1 MNDTAISPSGPAVR
15 GLTRRG
21 QGAGVE
27 MSGEAEFAVNG
38 AGHDLGPV
46 GKNV

>member
-1 MNDTAISPSGPAVR
+1 MNDTDISPSGPAVR

-21 QGAGVE
+21 QSAGAEIG
-27 MSGEAEFAVNG
+27 GEAEFAVNG

-46 GKNV
+46 GKNA